1 MTADLARISAAQTE
15 AADALVAPLNAAAA
29 LHDGPRLLVAVID
42 QDTNT
47 RIASGFLPYTV
58 DDEPT
63 DRHLRLVAS

>member
-1 MTADLARISAAQTE
+1 MTADLARLTTAQRD

-47 RIASGFLPYTV
+47 RIASGFLPYEV
-58 DDEPT
+58 DDEP
-63 DRHLRLVAS
+63 RPPMRLVAS